1 MLEWSRRKVLGKHVY
16 NWAIFY
22 HVLASTFIWL
32 VEEPN
37 QADDERS
44 KCTESMRDQSV
55 LSLWEIKVYWVYE
68 RSKCTESMRDQ
79 SVLSLWKIKVYWV
92 YRDQSVLSLCTCF
105 CVNWSYPRKNQS
117 FWVLKT
123 SLRDIIPLSCVH
135 FYIFKNCIFKVWSYF
150 KISEQSI

>member
-1 MLEWSRRKVLGKHVY
+1 MLRDLEDLLNMLEWSRRKVLGKHVY

-37 QADDERS
+37 QADD
-44 KCTESMRDQSV
+44 
-55 LSLWEIKVYWVYE
+55 E

-123 SLRDIIPLSCVH
+123 SLRDIIPLSCVL
-135 FYIFKNCIFKVWSYF
+135 FQKLEKYIFKNCIFKVWSYF